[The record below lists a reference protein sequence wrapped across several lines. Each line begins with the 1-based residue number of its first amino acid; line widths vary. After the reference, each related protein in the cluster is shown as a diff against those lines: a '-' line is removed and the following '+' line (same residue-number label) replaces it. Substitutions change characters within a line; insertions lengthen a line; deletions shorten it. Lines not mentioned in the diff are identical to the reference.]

1 MLIVDWILRSRFGD
15 NVFHDQCLL
24 SLGGPLG
31 SAVTYEFDLVQ
42 EKRRGKKMT
51 RSNELFFCASSVRDK

>member
-15 NVFHDQCLL
+15 NIFDDQCLL
-24 SLGGPLG
+24 SLGGPLS

-42 EKRRGKKMT
+42 EEKREKKMT
-51 RSNELFFCASSVRDK
+51 RSNELFFSGLVP

>member
-15 NVFHDQCLL
+15 NIFDDQCLL
-24 SLGGPLG
+24 LLGGPLS

-42 EKRRGKKMT
+42 EEKREKKMT
-51 RSNELFFCASSVRDK
+51 RSNELFFRASSVRDK

>member
-42 EKRRGKKMT
+42 EERRGKK
-51 RSNELFFCASSVRDK
+51 NDAK